1 MKTNTNLLVK
11 KEQTTD
17 FVKIMLLFG
26 SLSLFF
32 WILFL
37 FCFVI
42 SLGSHGPYGDIF
54 NGGVYLIK
62 NCPIVV
68 IVSVIPATYVVVKAA
83 KYKI

>member
-1 MKTNTNLLVK
+1 MKTNTNLLAQ
-11 KEQTTD
+11 KEQVAD
-17 FVKIMLLFG
+17 FFKIMILLG

-32 WILFL
+32 WVLFL

-42 SLGSHGPYGDIF
+42 SLGSQGPYGDIF
-54 NGGVYLIK
+54 NGGVYLIE

-68 IVSVIPATYVVVKAA
+68 IISAILATYVVVKAA